1 MWVSVLSLNKKQ
13 SSMYNKYACGCF
25 LYAPSI
31 FRTAKDG
38 SGFIQER
45 DLCYAQISSLSSCT
59 RMYNCLTVYFKR
71 LTERLFY
78 YAATEN
84 AQRIRTDTDVRGSMQ
99 QRCFCGTK
107 TRVQKCTRRYT
118 SGQAIFKRLTASLF
132 LM

>member
-1 MWVSVLSLNKKQ
+1 
-13 SSMYNKYACGCF
+13 
-25 LYAPSI
+25 
-31 FRTAKDG
+31 
-38 SGFIQER
+38 
-45 DLCYAQISSLSSCT
+45 
-59 RMYNCLTVYFKR
+59 MYNCLTVYFKR

-78 YAATEN
+78 YGATEN
-84 AQRIRTDTDVRGSMQ
+84 PQRIGTDTDVRGSMQ